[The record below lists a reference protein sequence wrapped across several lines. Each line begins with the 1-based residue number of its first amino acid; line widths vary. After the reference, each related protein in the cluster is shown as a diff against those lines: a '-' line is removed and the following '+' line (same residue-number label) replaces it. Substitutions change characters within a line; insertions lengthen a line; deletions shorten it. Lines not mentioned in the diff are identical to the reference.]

1 MIGYLRGELVE
12 KWDKGCLVLTGGGVG
27 YAVSIP
33 APAVAALPARGNE
46 VSLYV
51 HTVVRE
57 DALELYGFPT
67 FDDKNVFETLIGVTK
82 LGPKTALSIL
92 SFFTADELRD
102 AVAMGDV
109 DALTRVPGIGKKSAQ
124 RIFIELQYKLEA
136 KTGARPDFVV
146 QKGGQGAVY
155 RDALAGLTNL
165 GYAEN
170 EAASALRRALEAE
183 PDLDVSQ
190 ALRQSLK
197 ILASEKA

>member
-1 MIGYLRGELVE
+1 MIGYIRGELIE
-12 KWDKGCLVLTGGGVG
+12 KWDKGCLVLTGGGTG
-27 YAVSIP
+27 YVLHIP
-33 APAVAALPARGNE
+33 SPAVAALPARGE
-46 VSLYV
+46 IVSFFT

-102 AVAMGDV
+102 AVGRGDV

-136 KTGARPDFVV
+136 KAGLQPDFAV
-146 QKGGQGAVY
+146 QKTGQGAVY

-170 EAASALRRALEAE
+170 EAASALRRVLEAE

-197 ILASEKA
+197 LLASEKA